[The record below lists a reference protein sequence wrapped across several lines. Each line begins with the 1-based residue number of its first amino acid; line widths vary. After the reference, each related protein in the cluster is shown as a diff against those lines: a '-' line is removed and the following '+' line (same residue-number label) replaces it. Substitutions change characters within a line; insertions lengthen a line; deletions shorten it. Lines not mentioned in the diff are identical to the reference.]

1 MHTNVAASWPQQ
13 IFPFPALSGE
23 AYPERQR
30 EMEYQINPGAW
41 GAMFP
46 IPAGVVDEHI
56 KMVGRDQL
64 KVLLWLFR
72 HASDGKEL
80 ADLCAD
86 TGIKPE
92 DAVDAM
98 QYWIGCGLLIQTGEA
113 PAAPMPEKKAE
124 PEKPVLAPIPLSK
137 PTSEQIACRLLE
149 EPALSLLYA
158 EAQQKLGRTIGYDG
172 QSTLLMIHDQY
183 GLPVEVILMILEY
196 AASQGK
202 TSMAYIAKMGRD
214 WGEREIDT
222 LEKAEE
228 QLTRL
233 RTGQSLWNQLKALT
247 GIHTPRPTAAQEKFL
262 TEWSD
267 ELHFGIDM
275 IHLAYEEMANH
286 TDRLSFP
293 YMNKVLRSWHEKG
306 LLTPEQVGK
315 EKQAHQQAR
324 EKAALP
330 APTGKKQSSGK
341 AEARDASYDLDEY
354 TRRALH
360 EPLVYTKK
368 RQDSKKGI

>member
-1 MHTNVAASWPQQ
+1 
-13 IFPFPALSGE
+13 
-23 AYPERQR
+23 
-30 EMEYQINPGAW
+30 MEYQINPGAW

-46 IPAGVVDEHI
+46 IPASVVDEHI

-80 ADLCAD
+80 TDLCAD
-86 TGIKPE
+86 TGIDRE

-98 QYWIGCGLLIQTGEA
+98 QYWIGCGLLVKASE
-113 PAAPMPEKKAE
+113 PAVSPPQRIPQDAVGPEPVESSQPEKTA
-124 PEKPVLAPIPLSK
+124 LAPLPLSK

-149 EPALSLLYA
+149 EPALGLLYA

-233 RTGQSLWNQLKALT
+233 RTGQSLWNQLKTLT

-262 TEWSD
+262 TEWSS

-306 LLTPEQVGK
+306 LLTPEQVQA
-315 EKQAHQQAR
+315 ERQAHQQAR
-324 EKAALP
+324 EKAASADP
-330 APTGKKQSSGK
+330 GEKKQKSKKS
-341 AEARDASYDLDEY
+341 EARDASYDLDEY

-368 RQDSKKGI
+368 KHGS

>member
-1 MHTNVAASWPQQ
+1 
-13 IFPFPALSGE
+13 
-23 AYPERQR
+23 
-30 EMEYQINPGAW
+30 MEYQINPGAW

-46 IPAGVVDEHI
+46 IPASVVDEHI

-64 KVLLWLFR
+64 KVLLWIFR
-72 HASDGKEL
+72 HASDGKCL
-80 ADLCAD
+80 TDLCAD
-86 TGIKPE
+86 TGIERE

-98 QYWIGCGLLIQTGEA
+98 QYWIGCGLLVKGGEA
-113 PAAPMPEKKAE
+113 AAVLQEPQENAKAEAIEAPQPEKTA
-124 PEKPVLAPIPLSK
+124 LAPLPLAK

-233 RTGQSLWNQLKALT
+233 RTGQSLWSQLKKLT

-262 TEWSD
+262 TEWSN
-267 ELHFGIDM
+267 ELHYGIEM

-306 LLTPEQVGK
+306 LLSPEQVQA
-315 EKQAHQQAR
+315 EKQAR
-324 EKAALP
+324 ETAASAPSSAKTRKAG
-330 APTGKKQSSGK
+330 APES
-341 AEARDASYDLDEY
+341 RDASYDLDEY

-368 RQDSKKGI
+368 KQDS

>member
-1 MHTNVAASWPQQ
+1 
-13 IFPFPALSGE
+13 
-23 AYPERQR
+23 
-30 EMEYQINPGAW
+30 MEYQINPGAW

-46 IPAGVVDEHI
+46 IPASVVDEHI

-72 HASDGKEL
+72 HASDGKSL
-80 ADLCAD
+80 ADLSAD
-86 TGIKPE
+86 TGIGCE

-98 QYWIGCGLLIQTGEA
+98 QYWIGCGLLVRSEEAAAMPAMPRETAAREA
-113 PAAPMPEKKAE
+113 PAETPPPEKAA
-124 PEKPVLAPIPLSK
+124 LAPLPLSK

-149 EPALSLLYA
+149 EPALGLLYA

-228 QLTRL
+228 QIARL
-233 RTGQSLWNQLKALT
+233 RTGQSLWNQLKSLT

-262 TEWSD
+262 TEWSE
-267 ELHFGIDM
+267 ELHFSIDM

-306 LLTPEQVGK
+306 LLSPEQVQA

-324 EKAALP
+324 AKPAGAAAASKP
-330 APTGKKQSSGK
+330 GK
-341 AEARDASYDLDEY
+341 AGKTESREASYDLDEY

-368 RQDSKKGI
+368 KQNP

>member
-1 MHTNVAASWPQQ
+1 MQTDSNVTV
-13 IFPFPALSGE
+13 IPFRRFRKGTTGKAE
-23 AYPERQR
+23 N
-30 EMEYQINPGAW
+30 MEYQINPGAW

-46 IPAGVVDEHI
+46 IPASVVDEHL

-72 HASDGKEL
+72 HASEEKGL
-80 ADLCAD
+80 ADLCAE
-86 TGIKPE
+86 TGIDRE
-92 DAVDAM
+92 DAADAM
-98 QYWIGCGLLIQTGEA
+98 QYWIGCGLLMKSGEPAMIPLKRPATAGTEAEA
-113 PAAPMPEKKAE
+113 PQPEQ
-124 PEKPVLAPIPLSK
+124 PVLAPLPLSK

-149 EPALSLLYA
+149 EPALVLLYA

-202 TSMAYIAKMGRD
+202 TSMAYLARMGRD

-228 QLTRL
+228 QIARL
-233 RTGQSLWNQLKALT
+233 RTGQSLWSQLKKLT
-247 GIHTPRPTAAQEKFL
+247 GIHTPQPTAAQEKFL
-262 TEWSD
+262 TQWSG

-275 IHLAYEEMANH
+275 IHLSYEEMANH

-306 LLTPEQVGK
+306 LLSPEQVQA
-315 EKQAHQQAR
+315 EKQTHQQAR
-324 EKAALP
+324 EATAGASSAAK
-330 APTGKKQSSGK
+330 TRKNGK
-341 AEARDASYDLDEY
+341 AENRDASYDLEEY

-368 RQDSKKGI
+368 KQSP

>member
-1 MHTNVAASWPQQ
+1 MQTVSNVTV
-13 IFPFPALSGE
+13 IPF
-23 AYPERQR
+23 RRFR
-30 EMEYQINPGAW
+30 EGTTGKAEKMDYQINPGAW

-46 IPAGVVDEHI
+46 IPASVVDEHL

-72 HASDGKEL
+72 HASEGKSL

-86 TGIKPE
+86 TGINRE
-92 DAVDAM
+92 DTADAM
-98 QYWIGCGLLIQTGEA
+98 QYWIGCGLLVKNGEPA
-113 PAAPMPEKKAE
+113 VMVPKEPAAAGAESAQPAQPEQPM
-124 PEKPVLAPIPLSK
+124 LAPLPLSK

-149 EPALSLLYA
+149 EPALGLLYA

-202 TSMAYIAKMGRD
+202 TSMAYLARMGRD
-214 WGEREIDT
+214 WGEREIDS

-228 QLTRL
+228 QITRL
-233 RTGQSLWNQLKALT
+233 RTGQSLWSQLKKLT

-262 TEWSD
+262 TQWSG

-275 IHLAYEEMANH
+275 IHLSYEEMANH

-306 LLTPEQVGK
+306 LLSPEQVQAA
-315 EKQAHQQAR
+315 KQTHQQAR
-324 EKAALP
+324 EALAGAAS
-330 APTGKKQSSGK
+330 AAKMSKNGK
-341 AEARDASYDLDEY
+341 AESRDASYDLEEY

-368 RQDSKKGI
+368 KQSP

>member
-1 MHTNVAASWPQQ
+1 
-13 IFPFPALSGE
+13 
-23 AYPERQR
+23 
-30 EMEYQINPGAW
+30 MEYQINPGAW

-46 IPAGVVDEHI
+46 IPTGVVDEHI

-64 KVLLWLFR
+64 KVLLWIFR
-72 HASDGKEL
+72 HASEKKEM

-86 TGIKPE
+86 TGIDRE
-92 DAVDAM
+92 DAIDAM
-98 QYWIGCGLLIQTGEA
+98 QYWIGCGLLTKSGEPLAISETNQREAVA
-113 PAAPMPEKKAE
+113 PAAKPVAAQPEKSA
-124 PEKPVLAPIPLSK
+124 LAPLPLSK

-149 EPALSLLYA
+149 EPALGLLYA

-183 GLPVEVILMILEY
+183 GLPIEVILMILEY

-202 TSMAYIAKMGRD
+202 TSMAYIARMGRD

-228 QLTRL
+228 QIARL
-233 RTGQSLWNQLKALT
+233 RTGQSLWSQLRKLT

-267 ELHFGIDM
+267 ELHYGIDM

-293 YMNKVLRSWHEKG
+293 YMNKVLRSWHGKG
-306 LLTPEQVGK
+306 YLTPEQVQV

-324 EKAALP
+324 ETSAGGGFTAQAKKS
-330 APTGKKQSSGK
+330 GKKEQ
-341 AEARDASYDLDEY
+341 RDASYDLDEY

-360 EPLVYTKK
+360 EPLVYTKNNRNSEK
-368 RQDSKKGI
+368 

>member
-1 MHTNVAASWPQQ
+1 
-13 IFPFPALSGE
+13 
-23 AYPERQR
+23 
-30 EMEYQINPGAW
+30 
-41 GAMFP
+41 
-46 IPAGVVDEHI
+46 
-56 KMVGRDQL
+56 
-64 KVLLWLFR
+64 
-72 HASDGKEL
+72 
-80 ADLCAD
+80 
-86 TGIKPE
+86 
-92 DAVDAM
+92 
-98 QYWIGCGLLIQTGEA
+98 
-113 PAAPMPEKKAE
+113 
-124 PEKPVLAPIPLSK
+124 
-137 PTSEQIACRLLE
+137 
-149 EPALSLLYA
+149 
-158 EAQQKLGRTIGYDG
+158 
-172 QSTLLMIHDQY
+172 
-183 GLPVEVILMILEY
+183 MILEY

-293 YMNKVLRSWHEKG
+293 YINKVLRSWHEKG
-306 LLTPEQVGK
+306 LLTPEQVQAD
-315 EKQAHQQAR
+315 KQTRQR
-324 EKAALP
+324 DKATIP
-330 APTGKKQSSGK
+330 APAGKKPTPGK
-341 AEARDASYDLDEY
+341 AEARDASYDLEEY

-360 EPLVYTKK
+360 EPLVYPGK
-368 RQDSKKGI
+368 RQDSKNGA